1 MKAVVAIV
9 ALFVPAVWVV
19 AVELPKAIG
28 LENVGVPVKA
38 MLPEN
43 VGAPMNVPLRAALVK
58 VLFGSRLARSERDHS
73 VRGWGIHCWIRKDGY
88 PLLTVG
94 QEAS

>member
-58 VLFGSRLARSERDHS
+58 VLLVSVWLAASVTTVSED
-73 VRGWGIHCWIRKDGY
+73 GDTCWIRKDGY
-88 PLLTVG
+88 PLLTVDK
-94 QEAS
+94 EAS